1 MTNANQQRIPTV
13 PLKSLTAENH
23 YATRIATAAH
33 ANNANGPPP
42 PLSYASCLT
51 GQPIPS
57 PASKPWRL
65 ITTQLGHKFETVS
78 SLARPLIPAYTYV
91 LTTPIS

>member
-42 PLSYASCLT
+42 PFHT
-51 GQPIPS
+51 HP
-57 PASKPWRL
+57 
-65 ITTQLGHKFETVS
+65 V
-78 SLARPLIPAYTYV
+78 SLANRYLLQPQSLGGSLPRNWATSSRPFLPWPAH
-91 LTTPIS
+91 